1 MSYAAQTT
9 RYLENDIRSRSPE
22 WLVTLIYEALLTSL
36 RRAEVQIE
44 AGDLE
49 GKAASLTR
57 ASAIVGELLSSLDK
71 DKGGEI
77 ATALASLYAY
87 FSLEIM
93 NIGRSLDTKSLSRL
107 IRMIEE
113 LHEAW
118 VQAAEK
124 VAPRGAGSTRSVA
137 ASAA

>member
-1 MSYAAQTT
+1 
-9 RYLENDIRSRSPE
+9 
-22 WLVTLIYEALLTSL
+22 VTLIYEALLTSL

-44 AGDLE
+44 VGDLE
-49 GKAASLTR
+49 GKAASLNR
-57 ASAIVGELLSSLDK
+57 AGAIVGELLSSLDAER
-71 DKGGEI
+71 GGEI

-93 NIGRSLDTKSLSRL
+93 NVGRSLDVKTLSRL
-107 IRMIEE
+107 ILMVEE
-113 LHEAW
+113 LHGAW

-124 VAPRGAGSTRSVA
+124 VAPKAPGSTRSMA